1 MMAFV
6 TLSGVE
12 GALPV
17 LFSLIPRQ
25 HFFVTLPA
33 WRFNHF
39 AAFEIILLPFMQK
52 EERPVGGCGYFP
64 AVFYVL
70 FAAAYDGVI
79 VINGHVRSAHHFK
92 RIFLYHNGSG
102 FVQTDADELGG
113 VADEFDKIELAV
125 AAEKVLVDDGVFEE
139 T

>member
-1 MMAFV
+1 MAFV

-12 GALPV
+12 GALLV

-25 HFFVTLPA
+25 HFFITLPA

-52 EERPVGGCGYFP
+52 EEWAAGGCGYFA

-70 FAAAYDGVI
+70 FAAAYNGII

-92 RIFLYHNGSG
+92 RIFLHHDGSG
-102 FVQTDADELGG
+102 FVEADADELRG
-113 VADEFDKIELAV
+113 VADEFDEVELAV